1 MEKIFAMPCLY
12 GTGFYYNKNSALAY
26 VDQSG
31 KTHISS
37 EKNKVKMIYHNF
49 IFLRGLEYLIFG
61 FYFFV
66 KNLVKM
72 PFENEN
78 KVAKNVSNSLNI
90 SIKYV
95 LGTFF
100 AVVSLI
106 FALLLLGY
114 IPARL
119 SVLIGGYNQNTF
131 LNRLLVAL
139 IKVIFLYLI
148 LLSIKYLTPFR
159 QFYRFNA
166 CGNYI
171 LNEEKSIHKPTNYLN
186 YLVFSFCFTFIVL
199 SLIGLTA
206 NTFYKPILNLIIS
219 LFCFTICYE
228 ILLLLEQSKFDWLK
242 KSCIITS
249 FLVTEKPS
257 STEIYIA
264 LSAFSEVKF
273 MRNRKRTIVNTENF
287 KDQEISFSSVYA
299 ENKQRLKNAGIDD
312 ISELE
317 FLMCEVLNV
326 KRGKLRLITKIKET
340 QKKQIEDA
348 VKRRI
353 EGEPITKIFGRT
365 NFFGYDFIVT
375 KDVLSPRMETELLIE
390 TVIKFCKDKKRVL
403 DIGTGSGVIAICIA
417 KKTDANVTATDIS
430 SKALQV
436 AKKNAEKNN
445 VKVNFKLSDLF
456 LNLKSVKKFDII
468 VSNPPYISSD
478 SIENLDVEV
487 KNFDPHLALDGGSDG
502 LKFYRKIIMLAP
514 KHLAKNGRIF
524 FEVGKGQAKEVAKLL
539 QDDFE
544 DIVVIKDYN
553 KIDRIVYA
561 KLKSKRISKK

>member
-1 MEKIFAMPCLY
+1 
-12 GTGFYYNKNSALAY
+12 
-26 VDQSG
+26 
-31 KTHISS
+31 
-37 EKNKVKMIYHNF
+37 
-49 IFLRGLEYLIFG
+49 
-61 FYFFV
+61 
-66 KNLVKM
+66 
-72 PFENEN
+72 
-78 KVAKNVSNSLNI
+78 
-90 SIKYV
+90 
-95 LGTFF
+95 
-100 AVVSLI
+100 
-106 FALLLLGY
+106 
-114 IPARL
+114 
-119 SVLIGGYNQNTF
+119 
-131 LNRLLVAL
+131 
-139 IKVIFLYLI
+139 
-148 LLSIKYLTPFR
+148 
-159 QFYRFNA
+159 
-166 CGNYI
+166 
-171 LNEEKSIHKPTNYLN
+171 
-186 YLVFSFCFTFIVL
+186 
-199 SLIGLTA
+199 
-206 NTFYKPILNLIIS
+206 
-219 LFCFTICYE
+219 
-228 ILLLLEQSKFDWLK
+228 
-242 KSCIITS
+242 
-249 FLVTEKPS
+249 
-257 STEIYIA
+257 
-264 LSAFSEVKF
+264 

-514 KHLAKNGRIF
+514 KQLTKNGRIF